1 MSDFCKNCN
10 HDSSYHIPL
19 PLVNVWLIFDLQK
32 YVNWLCV
39 FLKVKPFFQKAPVFC
54 MDLQPAADPYNVVCK
69 QTLHTIATPYRRS
82 SNTSRILKGV
92 CYYAVIIARCG
103 KLCMQTR
110 WKLVLA
116 ALTKTSKFGENING
130 SVDKGVRKNVGE

>member
-1 MSDFCKNCN
+1 
-10 HDSSYHIPL
+10 
-19 PLVNVWLIFDLQK
+19 
-32 YVNWLCV
+32 
-39 FLKVKPFFQKAPVFC
+39 

-82 SNTSRILKGV
+82 SNTSRILKVV

-110 WKLVLA
+110 WILVLA
-116 ALTKTSKFGENING
+116 ALTKTSKFEENIDG
-130 SVDKGVRKNVGE
+130 SVDKGVRKNVGESYNSCQ